1 MKSHSSQPVPL
12 FLIPSGLMRLW
23 GLKKGVESA
32 LVGRGTEWL
41 PEQLLYTEGAVG
53 GRVAS
58 DETEVESTVN

>member
-1 MKSHSSQPVPL
+1 
-12 FLIPSGLMRLW
+12 MRLW